1 MPLSCMQKKGKM
13 QSSLCSAGSLC
24 SSTLTVV
31 CVMVLLLCLAG
42 SQAPGDGDQV
52 CIDLSLHPEYEDH
65 THPLMDSRD
74 YIQILPLVR
83 NATDMWQKLDLDDN
97 NLPGAQTEVVNNLL
111 AFISL

>member
-1 MPLSCMQKKGKM
+1 MLLSCMQKKGKM

-42 SQAPGDGDQV
+42 SQAPGDGDQI
-52 CIDLSLHPEYEDH
+52 CIDSSSHPEYEDH

-74 YIQILPLVR
+74 YKQVLPGT
-83 NATDMWQKLDLDDN
+83 NDSPWQKLNLDENNQDN
-97 NLPGAQTEVVNNLL
+97 QKTEVCTFAKVNY
-111 AFISL
+111 